1 MGGALLRQQEF
12 CPENVPKAA
21 YDKGRNVM
29 YKETLR
35 QVWAEIDMSAFDHNV
50 KQIKDHME
58 CPEMIGVIKAN
69 AYGHGATEC
78 AKVLKYNGVDNF
90 AVATLEEAVNLRED
104 GIEGKI
110 IVLGFTPIECVDTVV
125 EYDLIPVVM
134 HYDYVEALSAEV
146 EKQGAEPAKV
156 LFALDTGM
164 GRIGY
169 RVFND
174 YERDYAVER
183 YRQMSELPGV
193 EIYGVITH
201 FSTADEEQRE
211 YTGMQIENYNAF
223 MEKLNAAGFFPKKI
237 CANSASIMV
246 YPEIHFDAC
255 RPGIILYGL
264 APSGY
269 LKGKVLDL
277 KPVMTVKAEIVNL
290 KKVPKGTSVSYGR
303 KFTTTEDVTKIA
315 TIGLGYADGYSR
327 LNSGKISVLVGGIKC
342 PVVGNICMDQC
353 MVDVS
358 AVPDVHRGDE
368 VVIMGRQGDEEI
380 SADDLA
386 AINGTINYEIT
397 CCFDLRMPKVY
408 VNYPKGMFE

>member
-1 MGGALLRQQEF
+1 
-12 CPENVPKAA
+12 
-21 YDKGRNVM
+21 M

-50 KQIKDHME
+50 KEIKRQMK

-69 AYGHGATEC
+69 GYGHGATEC
-78 AKVLKYNGVDNF
+78 AKVLKYNGVDNY
-90 AVATLEEAVNLRED
+90 AVATLEEGINLRED
-104 GIEGKI
+104 GIEGNI
-110 IVLGFTPIECVDTVV
+110 VVLGLTPKECVDTVI
-125 EYDLIPVVM
+125 EYDLIPGVM
-134 HYDYVEALSAEV
+134 HYDYVKALSDEV
-146 EKQGAEPAKV
+146 MSQGSEPARV
-156 LFALDTGM
+156 LFGLDTGM
-164 GRIGY
+164 GRIGF
-169 RVFND
+169 RVFTD
-174 YERDYAVER
+174 EERKYAVEQ
-183 YRQMSELPGV
+183 YKKFAALPG
-193 EIYGVITH
+193 IIIDGVITH

-211 YTGMQIENYNAF
+211 YTGMQIENYKAF
-223 MEKLNAAGFFPKKI
+223 MEMLNAAGFNPKKI

-277 KPVMTVKAEIVNL
+277 HPVMTVKAEIVNL
-290 KKVPKGTSVSYGR
+290 KTVPAGTSVSYGR
-303 KFTTTEDVTKIA
+303 RFTSAEPATKIA
-315 TIGLGYADGYSR
+315 TIGIGYADGYSR

-353 MVDVS
+353 MIDVT
-358 AVPDVHRGDE
+358 AVPDVKLGDE
-368 VVIMGRQGDEEI
+368 VVILGKQGDQKI

-397 CCFDLRMPKVY
+397 CCFDLRIPKVY
-408 VNYPKGMFE
+408 VNYPEGMYR

>member
-1 MGGALLRQQEF
+1 
-12 CPENVPKAA
+12 
-21 YDKGRNVM
+21 M

-50 KQIKDHME
+50 KQIKAQMK
-58 CPEMIGVIKAN
+58 CPKMIGVIKAN
-69 AYGHGATEC
+69 GYGHGATEC
-78 AKVLKYNGVDNF
+78 AKVLQYNGVDSF
-90 AVATLEEAVNLRED
+90 AVATLEEAINLRED
-104 GIEGKI
+104 GIEGN
-110 IVLGFTPIECVDTVV
+110 IVILGLTPVQCVDTVV
-125 EYDLIPVVM
+125 EYDLIPGVM
-134 HYDYVEALSAEV
+134 HYDYVKALSDEV
-146 EKQGAEPAKV
+146 MAQGAEPARV
-156 LFALDTGM
+156 LFGLDTGM
-164 GRIGY
+164 GRVGF
-169 RVFND
+169 RVFTEE
-174 YERDYAVER
+174 EREYAVEQ
-183 YRQMSELPGV
+183 YKKFSELPGI
-193 EIYGVITH
+193 EIAGVITH

-211 YTGMQIENYNAF
+211 YTGMQIKNYKAF
-223 MEKLNAAGFFPKKI
+223 IEKVNAAGFKPKMI

-277 KPVMTVKAEIVNL
+277 KPVMSVKAEIVNL
-290 KKVPKGTSVSYGR
+290 KTVPEGTSVSYGR
-303 KFTTTEDVTKIA
+303 KFTSSEKETKIA

-327 LNSGKISVLVGGIKC
+327 LNSGKISVLCGGIKC

-358 AVPDVHRGDE
+358 AVPDVKLGDE
-368 VVIMGRQGDEEI
+368 IVVMGKQGDQEI

-397 CCFDLRMPKVY
+397 CCFDLRIPKVY
-408 VNYPKGMFE
+408 VNYPEGMCK

>member
-1 MGGALLRQQEF
+1 
-12 CPENVPKAA
+12 
-21 YDKGRNVM
+21 M

-50 KQIKDHME
+50 KEIKRQME

-69 AYGHGATEC
+69 GYGHGATEC
-78 AKVLKYNGVDNF
+78 AKVLAHNGVSKF

-104 GIEGKI
+104 GVEGD
-110 IVLGFTPIECVDTVV
+110 IVILGLTPAQCVDTVI
-125 EYDLIPVVM
+125 EYDLTPVVM
-134 HYDYVEALSAEV
+134 HYDYVKALSDEV
-146 EKQGAEPAKV
+146 AREEAEPVKC
-156 LFALDTGM
+156 LFGLDTGM
-164 GRIGY
+164 GRIGF
-169 RVFND
+169 RVFTD
-174 YERDYAVER
+174 EERDFAVES
-183 YRQMSELPGV
+183 YKKFSELPGV
-193 EIYGVITH
+193 EMAGVITH
-201 FSTADEEQRE
+201 FSTADEEQTE
-211 YTGMQIENYNAF
+211 YTKMQIENYNEF
-223 MEKLNAAGFFPKKI
+223 MKKLNAAGFDPLKI
-237 CANSASIMV
+237 CANSASIMM

-277 KPVMTVKAEIVNL
+277 KPVMTVKAEILNL
-290 KKVPKGTSVSYGR
+290 KTVPAGTSVSYGR
-303 KFTTTEDVTKIA
+303 KFTSTESETKIA

-327 LNSGKISVLVGGIKC
+327 LNSGKISVLCGGIKC

-358 AVPDVHRGDE
+358 AVPDVKLGDE
-368 VVIMGRQGDEEI
+368 IVVMGKQGDAEI

-397 CCFDLRMPKVY
+397 CCFDLRIPKVY
-408 VNYPKGMFE
+408 VNYPEDMCK

>member
-1 MGGALLRQQEF
+1 
-12 CPENVPKAA
+12 
-21 YDKGRNVM
+21 M

-50 KQIKDHME
+50 KQIKDHMK
-58 CPEMIGVIKAN
+58 CPKMIGVIKAN

-78 AKVLKYNGVDNF
+78 AKVLKYNGVDSF
-90 AVATLEEAVNLRED
+90 AIATLEEGVNLRED
-104 GIEGKI
+104 GVEGNI
-110 IVLGFTPIECVDTVV
+110 VVLGLTPAECVDTVV

-134 HYDYVEALSAEV
+134 HYDYVKALSDEV
-146 EKQGAEPAKV
+146 VKQDAEPARV

-164 GRIGY
+164 GRIGF
-169 RVFND
+169 RVFTD
-174 YERDYAVER
+174 EERDAAVEA
-183 YRQMSELPGV
+183 YKKFSELPGI
-193 EIYGVITH
+193 EIAGVITH

-211 YTGMQIENYNAF
+211 YTGMQIENYKAF
-223 MEKLNAAGFFPKKI
+223 MKKLNDAGFDPKKI

-290 KKVPKGTSVSYGR
+290 KTVPAGTSVSYGR
-303 KFTTTEDVTKIA
+303 KFTSTAEETKIA

-327 LNSGKISVLVGGIKC
+327 LNSGKISVLVGGKKC

-353 MVDVS
+353 MIDVS
-358 AVPDVHRGDE
+358 EVPDVKLGDE
-368 VVIMGRQGDEEI
+368 VVIMGRQGSEEI

-397 CCFDLRMPKVY
+397 CCFDLRIPKVY
-408 VNYPKGMFE
+408 MNYPKGMLEQ

>member
-1 MGGALLRQQEF
+1 
-12 CPENVPKAA
+12 
-21 YDKGRNVM
+21 M

-50 KQIKDHME
+50 KQIKAQMK
-58 CPEMIGVIKAN
+58 CPKMIGVIKAN
-69 AYGHGATEC
+69 GYGHGATEC

-90 AVATLEEAVNLRED
+90 AVATLEEGINLRED
-104 GIEGKI
+104 GIDGN
-110 IVLGFTPIECVDTVV
+110 IVILGLTPKECVDTVI
-125 EYDLIPVVM
+125 EYDLIPGVM
-134 HYDYVEALSAEV
+134 QYDYVKALSDEV
-146 EKQGAEPAKV
+146 MAQGAEPARV
-156 LFALDTGM
+156 LFGLDTGM
-164 GRIGY
+164 GRVGF
-169 RVFND
+169 RVFTEE
-174 YERDYAVER
+174 ERDYAVEQ
-183 YRQMSELPGV
+183 YKKFAELPGIEV
-193 EIYGVITH
+193 AGVITH

-211 YTGMQIENYNAF
+211 YTGMQISNYKAF
-223 MEKLNAAGFFPKKI
+223 FEKLNAAGFNPKKI

-290 KKVPKGTSVSYGR
+290 KTVPAGTSVSYGR
-303 KFTTTEDVTKIA
+303 KFTSTEKETKIA

-358 AVPDVHRGDE
+358 AVPDVKLGDE
-368 VVIMGRQGDEEI
+368 VVILGKQGDQEI

-397 CCFDLRMPKVY
+397 CCFDLRIPKVY
-408 VNYPKGMFE
+408 INYPEGMCK

>member
-1 MGGALLRQQEF
+1 
-12 CPENVPKAA
+12 
-21 YDKGRNVM
+21 M

-50 KQIKDHME
+50 KEIKRQMQ
-58 CPEMIGVIKAN
+58 CPNMIGVIKAN
-69 AYGHGATEC
+69 GYGHGATEC
-78 AKVLKYNGVDNF
+78 AKVLAYNGVDHY

-104 GIEGKI
+104 GIEGSI
-110 IVLGFTPIECVDTVV
+110 VVLGLTPAQCVDTII
-125 EYDLIPVVM
+125 EYDITPVVM
-134 HYDYVEALSAEV
+134 HYDYVKALSDAVVAE
-146 EKQGAEPAKV
+146 GSEPVKC

-164 GRIGY
+164 GRIGF
-169 RVFND
+169 RVFTD
-174 YERDYAVER
+174 EERDAAVEAFR
-183 YRQMSELPGV
+183 KFSELPG
-193 EIYGVITH
+193 ITLPGVITH

-211 YTGMQIENYNAF
+211 YTGLQIANYNAF
-223 MEKLNAAGFFPKKI
+223 IDKLNAAGFDPKKI
-237 CANSASIMV
+237 CANSASIMM

-277 KPVMTVKAEIVNL
+277 KPVMTVKAEILNL
-290 KKVPKGTSVSYGR
+290 KTVPAGTSVSYGR
-303 KFTTTEDVTKIA
+303 KFTSDRETKIA

-327 LNSGKISVLVGGIKC
+327 LNSGKISVLCGGIKC

-358 AVPDVHRGDE
+358 AVPDVKLGDE
-368 VVIMGRQGDEEI
+368 IVVMGRQGDEEI

-397 CCFDLRMPKVY
+397 CCFDLRIPKVY
-408 VNYPKGMFE
+408 VNYPEGMCK

>member
-1 MGGALLRQQEF
+1 
-12 CPENVPKAA
+12 
-21 YDKGRNVM
+21 M

-50 KQIKDHME
+50 KQIKAQMR
-58 CPEMIGVIKAN
+58 CPQMIGVIKAN

-78 AKVLKYNGVDNF
+78 AKVLSYNGVDHF
-90 AVATLEEAVNLRED
+90 AVATIEEGINLRED
-104 GIEGKI
+104 GIEGSI
-110 IVLGFTPIECVDTVV
+110 LILGLTPAQCVDTII
-125 EYDLIPVVM
+125 EYGLTPVVM
-134 HYDYVEALSAEV
+134 HYDFVKALSDAAVAAGEDDY
-146 EKQGAEPAKV
+146 KC

-169 RVFND
+169 RVFTD
-174 YERDYAVER
+174 EERNEAVEA
-183 YRQMSELPGV
+183 YKKFAALPGISV
-193 EIYGVITH
+193 PGIITH

-211 YTGMQIENYNAF
+211 YTEMQIANYNAF
-223 MEKLNAAGFFPKKI
+223 IEKLNAEGIYPKKI

-277 KPVMTVKAEIVNL
+277 KPVMTVKAEILNL
-290 KKVPKGTSVSYGR
+290 KTVPAGTSVSYGR
-303 KFTTTEDVTKIA
+303 KFTSDKETKIA

-358 AVPDVHRGDE
+358 AVPDVKLGDE
-368 VVIMGRQGDEEI
+368 VVIMGKQGDAEI

-397 CCFDLRMPKVY
+397 CCFDLRIPKVY
-408 VNYPKGMFE
+408 VNYPEGMCK